1 MAAMEKPGDSK
12 HGNPVSMSE
21 LITELSKQRVNF
33 KEDVATLIQESVQP
47 LQASVNGLRDEVS
60 SFQGRLV
67 AAEILSGENFQRIC
81 DAEATVKSL
90 QAQNVTLLDRLENL
104 ENRSRRAN
112 LRILNLPEGS
122 EDGHHPTIFI
132 SKLLKD
138 VMGDNVFPSPP
149 KLDRAHRT
157 AGPKPAAGRSPWPII
172 LCFHQYQEK
181 DTALRW
187 SRQHEV
193 KYKDITLRI
202 YPDLSTALAKK
213 RSAFNSVKPCRS
225 ACSFQPDSESLL
237 MEKITFLRKQKRPK
251 SFTIAVL
258 LSNYLATGSL

>member
-1 MAAMEKPGDSK
+1 
-12 HGNPVSMSE
+12 
-21 LITELSKQRVNF
+21 
-33 KEDVATLIQESVQP
+33 VATSIQESIQP
-47 LQASVNGLRDEVS
+47 LQASVNGLRDEIS

-67 AAEILSGENFQRIC
+67 AAEILTSENFQRIC
-81 DAEATVKSL
+81 DAEATIKSL
-90 QAQNVTLLDRLENL
+90 QAQNATLLDHL
-104 ENRSRRAN
+104 ENRFHRAN

-213 RSAFNSVKPCRS
+213 RLAFNSVKPCRS